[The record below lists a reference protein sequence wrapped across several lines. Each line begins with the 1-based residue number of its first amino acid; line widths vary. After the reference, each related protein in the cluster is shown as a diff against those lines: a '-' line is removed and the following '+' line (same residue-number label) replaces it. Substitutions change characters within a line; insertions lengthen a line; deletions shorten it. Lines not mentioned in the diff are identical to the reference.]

1 MTQPGSGRLLAGRY
15 KLLRSMTLAGRS
27 ETFEALDERSGQ
39 RVALKLVRASALEPE
54 ALERLKRELHRAREV
69 ASPHVQRILDV
80 GRHADDATGVER
92 PFLVAEWL
100 EGESLEQR
108 LCERGPL
115 TPQEALPLARQLCE
129 GLAALHDAGL
139 VHGDLRSARVLLVP
153 ALEGTRAVL
162 MDTVWAWDDASPLA
176 ADPYL
181 APERRTGSAPT
192 TSSDLYALGLVL
204 LELLA
209 GALSSPGSEA
219 GDLLEHLHRG
229 TAAPAVDLGLPHRWE
244 GVIRRCLEPL
254 PRKRFTS
261 AREVVRA
268 LVQPSR
274 PIRAIDEP
282 SVAIR
287 TVLLLDL
294 VDSTRLVETL
304 GDARAA
310 ELFARHDQLARELL
324 HPHGGQ
330 EIDKTDGFL
339 LLFERPVE
347 AARYALAYHE
357 RLGELSRE
365 QDVWLQAR
373 AGIHLG
379 EVVLRENPPHLVA
392 QGAKPVDVEGLTKLI
407 AARIMPLAMG
417 GQTLMTRA
425 AFDIARRAFVGTS
438 GGGAGLV
445 WRAHGFYLLAGVE
458 EPVEVCEVGMPG
470 RAPLVAP
477 TDAVKARRLAPP
489 TPSLTGIPAV
499 SRPERGWRWGSVLL
513 VLCGLV
519 LAAMAG
525 YRVRPESTS
534 TPSVETRQ
542 KKPRRSVA
550 VLGFK
555 NLSGLQEA
563 AWLSTAF
570 SEMLT
575 AELAAGEDL
584 RMVAGETVV
593 RMKRE
598 LSLAD
603 SDSLAPDTLGR
614 IRAHLGADFVVLGS
628 YVALPEK
635 TGGQLSLQL
644 RLQDATTGEE
654 VAILKETGTQAG
666 VLELVARMGDR
677 LRGRLV
683 SHQPAGT
690 DAGLSTASLPANANA
705 LRLYAEGL
713 ARLRAYEPLAARD
726 FFTQAIAADPR
737 FALTHSALA
746 ETWAVLGYDT
756 HALEEAREALG
767 LAEGL
772 SREER
777 LLVEGRVHEM
787 EKDWDKAVE
796 GYRTLCGLF
805 PDNLDHGLRLASA
818 QSAGGQGRDALATL
832 AALRRMPPP
841 DSEDERIDLAEA
853 QVLHSLSD
861 YKGVLPLA
869 ARAVEKG
876 TVRGSRL
883 LVGRA
888 RLAQCNALLRLGNH
902 AEASA
907 ACQEARRIFVEAGD
921 PGSEGQALNRLANVA
936 YEEGNYEEAKRVFH
950 EALRLW
956 KEINHRSGVA
966 MATQN
971 IADTLLMQGELAQAE
986 PLFEEALALEVEIN
1000 DRRNEGLIRTNL
1012 AQLRLMRG
1020 DVARARQPGEEGV
1033 RLSQETG
1040 YRYALMMGLWTLGNI
1055 ALAEGNPVRARQHY
1069 AEGIALAGQTQD
1081 HRYAAY
1087 HLLGSGTVALL
1098 EGDLARARNQ
1108 YEEALRLR
1116 QKLEGRSEVAETQIA
1131 LGLLAVEED
1140 RPEAGLEPLR
1150 EAVETLHGLGLPDGE
1165 AQAHTALALVYLAR
1179 HQPEQARVAIERAET
1194 LAARSQNAQTRLG
1207 SALVAARVLTAEGRP
1222 AQAVKRLEA
1231 VLSETRG
1238 KGLVLLEYETRLALA
1253 EAEWEW
1259 GRLPLAT
1266 QRLRVLAADA
1276 RARGLAGFVRKA
1288 ESLGGND
1295 PRVEEQP

>member
-1 MTQPGSGRLLAGRY
+1 MGRY
-15 KLLRSMTLAGRS
+15 KLLRSLALAGRS

-54 ALERLKRELHRAREV
+54 ALERLERELHRAREV

-80 GRHADDATGVER
+80 GRHADDASGEEL
-92 PFLVAEWL
+92 PFLVLEWL

-108 LCERGPL
+108 LELRGAL
-115 TPQEALPLARQLCE
+115 TPPEALPLARQLCE
-129 GLAALHDAGL
+129 GLTALHDAGL
-139 VHGDLRSARVLLVP
+139 VHGDPRSARVLLVP
-153 ALEGTRAVL
+153 ALEGPRAVL
-162 MDTVWAWDDASPLA
+162 VDPVWAWDAASPLA
-176 ADPYL
+176 AAPYL
-181 APERRTGSAPT
+181 APERRTGSEPT
-192 TSSDLYALGLVL
+192 VASDVYALGLVL

-209 GALSSPGSEA
+209 GALSSPGGEA
-219 GDLLEHLHRG
+219 RILFEHLNRG
-229 TAAPAVDLGLPHRWE
+229 GMAAPAMDLGLPHRWE

-254 PRKRFTS
+254 PRKRFSS

-365 QDVWLQAR
+365 QGVKLEAR

-438 GGGAGLV
+438 GGGTGLT

-458 EPVEVCEVGMPG
+458 EPVEVCEVGVPG
-470 RAPLVAP
+470 KAPLVAP
-477 TDAVKARRLAPP
+477 TDAMKARRLGPP
-489 TPSLTGIPAV
+489 TPSLSGIPAV
-499 SRPERGWRWGSVLL
+499 RGHERGRKLGAVLL

-519 LAAMAG
+519 LAALAG
-525 YRVRPESTS
+525 YTLRPEPAP
-534 TPSVETRQ
+534 TPMAETQR

-555 NLSGLQEA
+555 NLSGQPEA

-584 RMVAGETVV
+584 RLVSGETVV

-628 YVALPEK
+628 YVAMPEK
-635 TGGQLSLQL
+635 TGGQLRLQL

-654 VAILKETGTQAG
+654 VAILKETGTQAD
-666 VLELVARMGDR
+666 VLELVARMGDQ
-677 LRGRLV
+677 LRDRLV
-683 SHQPAGT
+683 SHVPAGT
-690 DAGLSTASLPANANA
+690 DAGLTTASLPANANA

-737 FALTHSALA
+737 FALAHSALA

-756 HALEEAREALG
+756 HALEEARSAFAL
-767 LAEGL
+767 ADGL

-777 LLVEGRVHEM
+777 LLVECRLHEM
-787 EKDWDKAVE
+787 EKDWAKAVE

-818 QSAGGQGRDALATL
+818 QSAGGQGHDALATL

-841 DSEDERIDLAEA
+841 DSEDERIDLTEA

-869 ARAVEKG
+869 ARAAEKG

-907 ACQEARRIFVEAGD
+907 ACQEARRIFVEVGD

-936 YEEGNYEEAKRVFH
+936 YEEGDYEEAKRLFH
-950 EALRLW
+950 EALRIW
-956 KEINHRSGVA
+956 KEINYQSGVA
-966 MATQN
+966 VATQN
-971 IADTLLMQGELAQAE
+971 IADTLMMQGELAEAE
-986 PLFEEALALEVEIN
+986 PLFEQALAIEREIN
-1000 DRRNEGLIRTNL
+1000 DQRNEGLIRTNL

-1020 DVARARQPGEEGV
+1020 DVARAREPGEQGV
-1033 RLSQETG
+1033 SLSRKTG

-1055 ALAEGNPVRARQHY
+1055 ALEEGNPVRARQHY

-1098 EGDLARARNQ
+1098 EGDLSRARGQ

-1116 QKLEGRSEVAETQIA
+1116 QKLEGRSEVAETRIA
-1131 LGLLAVEED
+1131 LGLLAVEENK
-1140 RPEAGLEPLR
+1140 PEAGLEPLR

-1165 AQAHTALALVYLAR
+1165 AQAHTALALVHLAR
-1179 HQPEQARVAIERAET
+1179 HQPEQARAASDEAEK
-1194 LAARSQNAQTRLG
+1194 LAARSQNVQTRLG
-1207 SALVAARVLTAEGRP
+1207 SALVAARVLTAEGLA
-1222 AQAVKRLEA
+1222 AQAEKRLEA
-1231 VLSETRG
+1231 VLSETHA

-1253 EAEWEW
+1253 EAEWER
-1259 GRLPLAT
+1259 GRLTQAS
-1266 QRLRVLAADA
+1266 QRLRALADDA
-1276 RARGLAGFVRKA
+1276 RARGLTGFVRKA
-1288 ESLGGND
+1288 VALEGKAL
-1295 PRVEEQP
+1295 RVEDQK